1 MMRRSSIR
9 GGLAALA
16 LAGLAGCGGSDSA
29 QPAAEAAR
37 APAAQSTRPENVP
50 DRQKDPEAFWTWRVD
65 RMFEE
70 NDVDRDGKLV
80 RDEFRGQGVEF
91 KAMDVDG
98 DAALTKKEVMD
109 RVLSDYAKR
118 ETAPTP

>member
-9 GGLAALA
+9 GAGAVLSLLCLAA
-16 LAGLAGCGGSDSA
+16 CGGSEPEA
-29 QPAAEAAR
+29 PASESQR

-50 DRQKDPEAFWTWRVD
+50 DRHADPEAFWTWRVD

-70 NDVDRDGKLV
+70 NDVNRDGKLV

-109 RVLSDYAKR
+109 RVMREYAKR
-118 ETAPTP
+118 EPSPAP